1 MRMDELNTKIVEWAV
16 EREID
21 KKGTIQG
28 QAIKTIEEMSEL
40 IKGICKNDIDLIKDS
55 IGDVYVTLIIG
66 CMLNNGSACENYIH
80 DFGRYRTKENMI
92 KMISGEIVNLSV
104 CYEPYSNSCVTK
116 LVRLLESIAIEYKT
130 SLSECVQLAY
140 DEISSRKG
148 KMIDGVFVKEADLK

>member
-1 MRMDELNTKIVEWAV
+1 MRIDELNKKIIEWAK

-40 IKGICKNDIDLIKDS
+40 IKGICKDNVDLIKDS
-55 IGDVYVTLIIG
+55 IGDVYVTLVIG
-66 CMLNNGSACENYIH
+66 CMLNNNAICENYVQ

-92 KMISGEIVNLSV
+92 EKISGEMFNLSG
-104 CYEPYSNSCVTK
+104 CYEPYKDSFVAK
-116 LVRLLESIAIEYKT
+116 LVRLLESIAIEYNT
-130 SLSECVQLAY
+130 NLRECVELAY

-148 KMIDGVFVKEADLK
+148 KMINGVFVKEADLK

>member
-1 MRMDELNTKIVEWAV
+1 MRIDELNTKIIEWAC

-21 KKGTIQG
+21 RKGTIQG

-40 IKGICKNDIDLIKDS
+40 VKGICKNDIDLIKDS
-55 IGDVYVTLIIG
+55 IGDVYVTLTIG
-66 CMLNNGSACENYIH
+66 CMLNDNSICTNYIY
-80 DFGRYRTKENMI
+80 DGGRYRTKESMLERITNEMF
-92 KMISGEIVNLSV
+92 KLSV
-104 CYEPYSNSCVTK
+104 CTEPYDYFNVAK
-116 LVRLLESIAIEYKT
+116 LIKLLESIAIEYKT

>member
-1 MRMDELNTKIVEWAV
+1 MKMDELNTKIVEWAV

-55 IGDVYVTLIIG
+55 IGDVYVTLVIG
-66 CMLNNGSACENYIH
+66 CMLNSTKVCTKYIY
-80 DFGRYRTKENMI
+80 DGGKFRNKEKILEKVSIEM
-92 KMISGEIVNLSV
+92 VNLSV
-104 CYEPYSNSCVTK
+104 CDEPYDYFYVAK
-116 LVRLLESIAIEYKT
+116 LVKLLELIAIEYNT
-130 SLSECVQLAY
+130 ILSECVQLAY
-140 DEISSRKG
+140 DEISRRKG